1 MIFNFDPCK
10 FHRDCQTLLHC
21 YMEVIEEESEETR
34 AYVQQFGDAALADY
48 YEYYGCP
55 SGTRT
60 KYLLIDFS
68 SVNTRRKACSGNMSL
83 SYTPQ
88 RFEVYFL

>member
-1 MIFNFDPCK
+1 MIFNFDSCI
-10 FHRDCQTLLHC
+10 FCRECQTLLQC
-21 YMEVIEEESEETR
+21 FIDVIAEESEETR
-34 AYVQQFGDAALADY
+34 AYVQQFGDAALADN

-55 SGTRT
+55 SGKHT